1 MEVILLKDVKG
12 LGKKGETKT
21 VADGYA
27 QNFLIP
33 RKLVVKKT
41 EESLA
46 TLKKENEI
54 EAKKQEDLKNAALE
68 AKVKLESIVLEYK
81 LKAHKDKTPAGSI
94 STKEVEKDL
103 KDKVINLAWNIKK
116 ALNQESVM
124 LEETAVKM
132 EFI

>member
-103 KDKVINLAWNIKK
+103 KDTYGI
-116 ALNQESVM
+116 
-124 LEETAVKM
+124 
-132 EFI
+132 

>member
-54 EAKKQEDLKNAALE
+54 EAKKQERVISFDSSTWFENFYQLK
-68 AKVKLESIVLEYK
+68 S
-81 LKAHKDKTPAGSI
+81 G
-94 STKEVEKDL
+94 
-103 KDKVINLAWNIKK
+103 KVILGQADSFILLNENGFNSLKK
-116 ALNQESVM
+116 LTTIAKIAPS
-124 LEETAVKM
+124 
-132 EFI
+132 